1 MVKKGHKRRCTFEHV
16 VFYVVVVDVV
26 VVFNIDDIVVVVV
39 DVKVHFFYS
48 QLDMKLFDSI

>member
-1 MVKKGHKRRCTFEHV
+1 VVKKGHKRRCTFEHV

-39 DVKVHFFYS
+39 DVKVHFF
-48 QLDMKLFDSI
+48 LFTT